1 MKTATIEIPSAILSA
16 LAAAP
21 ADPQLAMET
30 CRALVE
36 AATILG
42 GVPPAAADTATPPDP
57 AEIVERARKRRQRRE
72 AAARRRALRRQES
85 DRRLA
90 QFIGKGIRDTSLS
103 DLKAGGILSRA
114 ELRIIEAMLRPTIQL
129 TNKLTAKQLEGILRP
144 RIGRVMEKARSAILQ
159 LQDSA
164 PYDIVSRKSLTS
176 QQPQAQRPTGYAPGG
191 GSCCNA
197 NVRSPW
203 RH

>member
-42 GVPPAAADTATPPDP
+42 GAPPATADTATPPDP
-57 AEIVERARKRRQRRE
+57 AEIVERARKRRQRRV

-90 QFIGKGIRDTSLS
+90 QFVGKGIRDTSLS

-144 RIGRVMEKARSAILQ
+144 RISRLSAQ
-159 LQDSA
+159 EATPPPPEPA
-164 PYDIVSRKSLTS
+164 PEPYRAPRLIRKGWM
-176 QQPQAQRPTGYAPGG
+176 AYYE
-191 GSCCNA
+191 
-197 NVRSPW
+197 
-203 RH
+203 

>member
-36 AATILG
+36 AATILDG
-42 GVPPAAADTATPPDP
+42 TPPATADTTTPPDP

-90 QFIGKGIRDTSLS
+90 QFVGKGIRDTSLS

-144 RIGRVMEKARSAILQ
+144 RISRVMEKARSAILQ

-164 PYDIVSRKSLTS
+164 PYDIVSRKRLTS

>member
-36 AATILG
+36 AATILDG
-42 GVPPAAADTATPPDP
+42 APPATADTATPPDP

-90 QFIGKGIRDTSLS
+90 QFVDKGIRDTSLS

-164 PYDIVSRKSLTS
+164 PYDIVSRKRLTS